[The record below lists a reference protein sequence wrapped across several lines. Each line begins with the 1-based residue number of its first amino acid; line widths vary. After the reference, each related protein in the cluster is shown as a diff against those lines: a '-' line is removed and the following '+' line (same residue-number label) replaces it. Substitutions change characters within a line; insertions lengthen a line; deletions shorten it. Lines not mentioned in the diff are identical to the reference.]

1 MSSLETEETGP
12 EIVDHVSK
20 ASKAADNAGIF
31 RADAFITL
39 MIIGA
44 AVAAVY
50 FAWKQGFL
58 PFLDPIF
65 KKKGSEPD
73 YEEEGDVEAGSLKK
87 NDGEEEEEE
96 QKKSEE

>member
-1 MSSLETEETGP
+1 MSFQRPLCQLPSN
-12 EIVDHVSK
+12 I
-20 ASKAADNAGIF
+20 
-31 RADAFITL
+31 
-39 MIIGA
+39 
-44 AVAAVY
+44 VY

-65 KKKGSEPD
+65 KKKGAEPD

>member
-39 MIIGA
+39 IIIA
-44 AVAAVY
+44 AVAAAIY

-65 KKKGSEPD
+65 KKKGTEPD
-73 YEEEGDVEAGSLKK
+73 YEEEADVEAGSLKK
-87 NDGEEEEEE
+87 NDGENEEEE